1 MKPDKSKTKSNSK
14 IPNENSYKKI
24 IDAYEPNVDSFV
36 SILESDESLNETLS
50 SMTMALHKTSMKNPF
65 DPETARR
72 LRTLVNA
79 VFFFGSMFDFPLTS
93 ESPDVS
99 SEIDDAES
107 VSDSDLPCCLCDCS
121 SCVCCDD

>member
-50 SMTMALHKTSMKNPF
+50 SMTMALHKTSMKTRN
-65 DPETARR
+65 
-72 LRTLVNA
+72 LL
-79 VFFFGSMFDFPLTS
+79 
-93 ESPDVS
+93 
-99 SEIDDAES
+99 
-107 VSDSDLPCCLCDCS
+107 
-121 SCVCCDD
+121 